1 MNLPD
6 NRDEQHLFDRLTQLN
21 LQYSQAVK
29 HLTAVESP
37 DEQLLAVEQLIPIV
51 SQAMQTAEQEIGMNR
66 PEVQEMIE
74 KRPKLK
80 ELADRQ
86 RKLVKKLLSEIK
98 KLQSEFSLKKS
109 SIGSQLDSKA
119 EHNRMQQAYRQSLQ
133 TEH

>member
-6 NRDEQHLFDRLTQLN
+6 NSDEQDLFDRLTQLN
-21 LQYSQAVK
+21 RQYSQAVQ
-29 HLTAVESP
+29 HLTAVASP

-51 SQAMQTAEQEIGMNR
+51 SQAMQTAAQEVGMNR

-74 KRPKLK
+74 KRPRLK
-80 ELADRQ
+80 ELADQQ

-109 SIGSQLDSKA
+109 SIGSQLDFKA
-119 EHNRMQQAYRQSLQ
+119 EHNKMQQAYRLSLQ
-133 TEH
+133 TED